1 MTGTRTSEPAAMT
14 RPEVGEHQGCF
25 VYGIVPAGT
34 VLPDAP
40 GDTAE
45 DGIVGLTGELP
56 TVMEHGDI
64 AALVDV
70 IDTDRAL
77 GTRADLLAYS
87 TMLDTVAAAGTP
99 VVPVR
104 FGSLLVDLDEVT
116 TELLAAN
123 HDHFAALLD
132 ELAGRVQFIVRAR
145 YHPDVALT
153 EIVTERDDI
162 AALRE
167 QTRNEPED
175 LTYQRRVR
183 LGELVADALERK
195 RSVDAQPMID
205 TVAAHAASYRV
216 RELAGQDDLVEIA
229 LLMDLAAVPD
239 LEAAAEALAEAHHE
253 RVRMQLR
260 GPIAPYDFVPDA

>member
-1 MTGTRTSEPAAMT
+1 MTGTRASEPAVVT
-14 RPEVGEHQGCF
+14 LPDVGEHQGCF
-25 VYGIVPAGT
+25 VYGIVLAGT
-34 VLPDAP
+34 VLPDDP
-40 GDTAE
+40 GDPGDE
-45 DGIVGLTGELP
+45 VVGLTGEPP
-56 TVMEHGDI
+56 TVVDHGDI

-77 GTRADLLAYS
+77 GTRADLLTYS
-87 TMLDTVAAAGTP
+87 KVLDAVAAAATP

-104 FGSLLVDLDEVT
+104 FGSLLVDLEEVT

-123 HDHFAALLD
+123 HEHFAALLD
-132 ELAGRVQFIVRAR
+132 ELAGRVQYIVRAR
-145 YHPDVALT
+145 YHPDVALA
-153 EIVTERDDI
+153 EVVTERDDI

-167 QTRNEPED
+167 QTRDEPEE
-175 LTYQRRVR
+175 LTYQRRIR
-183 LGELVADALERK
+183 LGELVAGALEQK

-205 TVAAHAASYRV
+205 AVAAHAASYRV
-216 RELAGQDDLVEIA
+216 REVAGQDDLVEIA

-239 LEAAAEALAEAHHE
+239 LEAAAETLAEAHHE